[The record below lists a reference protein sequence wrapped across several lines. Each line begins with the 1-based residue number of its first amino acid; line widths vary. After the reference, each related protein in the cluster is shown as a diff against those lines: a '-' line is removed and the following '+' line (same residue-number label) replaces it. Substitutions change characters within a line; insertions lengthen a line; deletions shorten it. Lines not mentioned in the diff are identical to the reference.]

1 MDRKK
6 SAGFLAS
13 VVIAGFGANFA
24 THAAENAE
32 QHTGTDIKFSA
43 VEESPDLVMGDDCVC
58 EYGGPPDFYDEYIS
72 NKENKTYIVP
82 AAISEPSKEAV
93 PESVQEQKTSVSSEK
108 DATNVSPGSSNTS
121 ESSNEIKNRDSSRKK
136 KKSSSKKKSK
146 KISINKNPQKKRKY
160 ERPIKYGGPS
170 FDRSKLHIKLTKISA
185 DDDLQKI
192 EGNKNKQKNS
202 SILSLPLD
210 NTSDINSKKKESVSF
225 QKIDKPSPKKNLK
238 ATDSG
243 ITAEAIL
250 GTGVALG
257 GAAGALYLNSALKRK
272 ASLEEEKEDD
282 VHAENEKG
290 TDIKDSPNEKGT
302 DIKDSSNENTNKG
315 NTSGEQPNNQSKPEK
330 SGNKGKPD
338 VDLSDNN
345 GNLKKD
351 EKESD
356 ENNTNL
362 WLTVCVAEVA
372 VFIGLLIAI
381 CRLRSSS
388 NQSNDISDAN
398 AAPIRVENNN

>member
-1 MDRKK
+1 MKLRTVILLKK
-6 SAGFLAS
+6 RNLR
-13 VVIAGFGANFA
+13 
-24 THAAENAE
+24 
-32 QHTGTDIKFSA
+32 Q
-43 VEESPDLVMGDDCVC
+43 
-58 EYGGPPDFYDEYIS
+58 
-72 NKENKTYIVP
+72 
-82 AAISEPSKEAV
+82 
-93 PESVQEQKTSVSSEK
+93 
-108 DATNVSPGSSNTS
+108 
-121 ESSNEIKNRDSSRKK
+121 
-136 KKSSSKKKSK
+136 KKKSK
-146 KISINKNPQKKRKY
+146 KISINKNPQISEGR
-160 ERPIKYGGPS
+160 EGSPLG
-170 FDRSKLHIKLTKISA
+170 SKSKPHIKRPKISA

-225 QKIDKPSPKKNLK
+225 QKIDKPSQKKNLK

-290 TDIKDSPNEKGT
+290 TDIKDS
-302 DIKDSSNENTNKG
+302 SNENTNIG
-315 NTSGEQPNNQSKPEK
+315 NTSGEQPDDQNKPEN
-330 SGNKGKPD
+330 SVDEGKKD
-338 VDLSDNN
+338 VNSSDN

-356 ENNTNL
+356 ENDVNFWLAVCAVQLVLIVGIIVANCIHKHHSNRNNNINL
-362 WLTVCVAEVA
+362 
-372 VFIGLLIAI
+372 
-381 CRLRSSS
+381 
-388 NQSNDISDAN
+388 DA
-398 AAPIRVENNN
+398 AAPPQVSGNIQNQ

>member
-24 THAAENAE
+24 THATENVE
-32 QHTGTDIKFSA
+32 QHTEADIKFNT
-43 VEESPDLVMGDDCVC
+43 EESLLDEDSPCC
-58 EYGGPPDFYDEYIS
+58 EYGGPPVFYDKDIS

-82 AAISEPSKEAV
+82 AAISEPSKKAV
-93 PESVQEQKTSVSSEK
+93 PENVQKQITSVSSEK

-121 ESSNEIKNRDSSRKK
+121 ESSNEIKNRDSSKKK

-146 KISINKNPQKKRKY
+146 KTSINKNPQIS
-160 ERPIKYGGPS
+160 EGQGGSPLGGK
-170 FDRSKLHIKLTKISA
+170 SKPHIKRPKISA
-185 DDDLQKI
+185 NEASDPSKKKDDLRKI
-192 EGNKNKQKNS
+192 KDDKNKQENS

-210 NTSDINSKKKESVSF
+210 NTSDMNSEKKEPVSF

-290 TDIKDSPNEKGT
+290 TDIKDS
-302 DIKDSSNENTNKG
+302 SNKNTNKG
-315 NTSGEQPNNQSKPEK
+315 NTPGEQPNNQNKPEK

-338 VDLSDNN
+338 VNLSDNN

-356 ENNTNL
+356 ENYTNL
-362 WLTVCVAEVA
+362 WLILCAAEVA
-372 VFIGLLIAI
+372 VIIVVLIAT
-381 CRLRSSS
+381 CRLKSSS
-388 NQSNDISDAN
+388 NQNNDILEAN
-398 AAPIRVENNN
+398 AAPQVDGNIQNQ